1 MAAEAELDLFQE
13 LGGLDGCR
21 RLSNAFY
28 ARVAKDPVLRP
39 IFPGGFH
46 CAIPAFASF
55 LAQFLGGPCEY
66 TPQRWWLSLY
76 ESHLRFRIGL
86 KGTRRVGRKHAVRF
100 GRRGCPRAGGGDLAR
115 VLRGIGYTPGQSGGN
130 GRDGELRP
138 RARLRRNGT
147 PNWPSTRLWR
157 QCGGAM
163 EAVRWRSPKVRF
175 CSARFER
182 DPAAWVSL
190 LAILCA
196 GGMLQDYLR
205 EKLVGDPALARAT
218 YARGRTLLHAAAA
231 AANLPIVELL
241 LQLGAVPDMV
251 DAAGHAALYCVGNE
265 CSVPGGGDV
274 VRALVRAG
282 ANVDAQDGVK
292 RCTALHMAAR
302 RGNVEVAGALLDSG
316 AAIEA
321 RDSLGDTPLRRA
333 VNCGKVE
340 VAALLVA
347 CGADCHSRGSKQM
360 TPLLAARTAAMK
372 RALCAGD
379 LGSRVRR
386 TNRGARQP
394 WRYTAAARDE
404 CREGRVGRRGGAMKR
419 ALGGS

>member
-1 MAAEAELDLFQE
+1 MAAEAELDLLQE

-39 IFPGGFH
+39 IFPGSFH

-66 TPQRWWLSLY
+66 TPQRWWLSMY

-86 KGTRRVGRKHAVRF
+86 KERDAWVENMRCALEDVGAREPAAGILRAFFEQSATHLVNQVETVGMANCVHAAIAGEWNSELAIDEAVAAVRRGDGGRAVALAEGPILQARF
-100 GRRGCPRAGGGDLAR
+100 GR
-115 VLRGIGYTPGQSGGN
+115 
-130 GRDGELRP
+130 
-138 RARLRRNGT
+138 
-147 PNWPSTRLWR
+147 
-157 QCGGAM
+157 
-163 EAVRWRSPKVRF
+163 
-175 CSARFER
+175 
-182 DPAAWVSL
+182 DPASWVSL
-190 LAILCA
+190 LAILC
-196 GGMLQDYLR
+196 GGGALQDYLR
-205 EKLVGDPALARAT
+205 EKLLGDPTLSRAT

-231 AANLPIVELL
+231 AGNLPIVELL

-251 DAAGHAALYCVGNE
+251 DAAGHTALYCVGNG
-265 CSVPGGGDV
+265 CSVAGGGDV

-302 RGNVEVAGALLDSG
+302 RGNVEVAGTLLDSG

-347 CGADCHSRGSKQM
+347 RGADCHSRGSKQL

-372 RALCAGD
+372 RALGAG
-379 LGSRVRR
+379 
-386 TNRGARQP
+386 
-394 WRYTAAARDE
+394 
-404 CREGRVGRRGGAMKR
+404 
-419 ALGGS
+419 